1 LVLVISPDVA
11 NGQVASL
18 LMLSPREVT
27 VPLKTLQFPPVLFA
41 TMLFW
46 MSGSQPVL
54 VLLNPPPA
62 DAVLLLIVTFRS
74 DIVTGEPS
82 PFVAL
87 VAEWRT
93 PPPAD
98 PPPPVI
104 VLSLIVTFVRVA
116 L

>member
-1 LVLVISPDVA
+1 MSPAAA

-18 LMLSPREVT
+18 LMLSPNEVI
-27 VPLKTLQFPPVLFA
+27 VPPETLQLPPVLFA
-41 TMLFW
+41 TILFLI
-46 MSGSQPVL
+46 SGSQPVL
-54 VLLNPPPA
+54 VRLSPPPVV
-62 DAVLLLIVTFRS
+62 AVLLLIVTFSS
-74 DIVTGEPS
+74 DIVTCEPS

-104 VLSLIVTFVRVA
+104 VLSLTVTLVRVA